1 VQDLLSVADA
11 IKADSIPKPWQVWR
25 SPAEA
30 EFLTSDNLLV
40 TFLRLTDEVWHPGL
54 GFRVPIAGPESKDV
68 DEATLQRVNEIVIRC
83 SDRFVYSKTRSAKI
97 EQMVNDC
104 ARTSVPGETAF
115 VGQFPDEERIEAYVR
130 RQMGIRAR
138 AA

>member
-1 VQDLLSVADA
+1 V
-11 IKADSIPKPWQVWR
+11 
-25 SPAEA
+25 
-30 EFLTSDNLLV
+30 TSDNPLV
-40 TFLRLTDEVWHPGL
+40 TFIRLTDEIWHPGH
-54 GFRVPIAGPESKDV
+54 GFRNPGVVVAFPLAPSACLVMGISGTQSADV
-68 DEATLQRVNEIVIRC
+68 DEASVDRVNEIVIRC

-115 VGQFPDEERIEAYVR
+115 VGQFPDEERIEAYLR
-130 RQMGIRAR
+130 RHMGIRPR